1 MSALDVD
8 KARDYCLI
16 TTNNVR
22 GTFVNE
28 PVLAAADEV
37 SAPTANKRDMWVRM
51 ESCHAPVRGRRHG
64 VSVQTMTVTTTT
76 TTTTTTT
83 ATMTIT
89 MTTTKI
95 AFSSNQSSSDA
106 LWCHKHVNDPR
117 LRC

>member
-1 MSALDVD
+1 MQMMSALDVD

-64 VSVQTMTVTTTT
+64 GRT
-76 TTTTTTT
+76 
-83 ATMTIT
+83 
-89 MTTTKI
+89 
-95 AFSSNQSSSDA
+95 
-106 LWCHKHVNDPR
+106 
-117 LRC
+117 